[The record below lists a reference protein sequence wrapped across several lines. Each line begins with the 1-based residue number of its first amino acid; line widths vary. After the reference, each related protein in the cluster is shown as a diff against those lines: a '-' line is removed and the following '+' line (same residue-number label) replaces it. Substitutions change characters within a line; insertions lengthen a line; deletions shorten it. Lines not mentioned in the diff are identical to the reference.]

1 MVDSSLV
8 CPGLPP
14 HVHVGPHNVV
24 CECLRDDRLLDLTCC
39 YVAAEEEGEVNCIF
53 TLRSRDNT
61 FFNSNSKF
69 RPLYTATFTLISYM
83 YVATEGRN

>member
-1 MVDSSLV
+1 MVDASLV
-8 CPGLPP
+8 SPGLPP

-24 CECLRDDRLLDLTCC
+24 CEGLRDDRLFDLACC
-39 YVAAEEEGEVNCIF
+39 YVATEEEGEEVNCIF

-61 FFNSNSKF
+61 FYNSNSKF
-69 RPLYTATFTLISYM
+69 RLLYTATFTLS